1 VSAALPLVSVVIPTY
16 NRAATIGASL
26 ESVFRQDYPNLE
38 IIVVD
43 DGSKDDTG
51 RVMEPYVAKG
61 VRYLRQENRGAPAA
75 RNAGVE
81 RASGELIAFLDSDDA
96 WEPNKISAQVRCLR
110 ESFPETALV
119 YTGMKKVD
127 QNGALL
133 GYKTP
138 SKRGSIYIDLLKDN
152 VVGSTSTALVKASVV
167 REVGGFDTA
176 LRSRQDLDLWLRIAK
191 KYSIDY
197 VADPLV
203 IYSVHTDR
211 ISSNMDSK
219 IQGSERVLDK
229 YFDDIRKHPSIL
241 SEHYYLLGWLYRKK
255 GDRATARSYF
265 RKAATAA
272 FNAKAAVRYLESFF
286 S

>member
-1 VSAALPLVSVVIPTY
+1 MSAALPLVSVVIPTY
-16 NRAATIGASL
+16 NRAAVIGASL
-26 ESVFRQDYPNLE
+26 ESVFRQDYPNIE

-43 DGSKDDTG
+43 DGSKDDTEH
-51 RVMEPYVAKG
+51 VMEPYIAKG
-61 VRYLRQENRGAPAA
+61 VRYYRQENRGAPTA

-81 RASGELIAFLDSDDA
+81 RAEGELIAFLDSDDA
-96 WEPNKISAQVRCLR
+96 WEPNKISAQVRR
-110 ESFPETALV
+110 MGESFPDVALI
-119 YTGMKKVD
+119 YTGMRKVD

-138 SKRGSIYIDLLKDN
+138 SKRGAIYLDLLRDN

-229 YFDDIRKHPSIL
+229 YFDDIRRYPAIL
-241 SEHYYLLGWLYRKK
+241 AEHYYLLGWLYRKK
-255 GDRATARSYF
+255 GDRTTARSYF
-265 RKAATAA
+265 RKSLGAA
-272 FNAKAAVRYLESFF
+272 FTPKAAVRYAGSFF